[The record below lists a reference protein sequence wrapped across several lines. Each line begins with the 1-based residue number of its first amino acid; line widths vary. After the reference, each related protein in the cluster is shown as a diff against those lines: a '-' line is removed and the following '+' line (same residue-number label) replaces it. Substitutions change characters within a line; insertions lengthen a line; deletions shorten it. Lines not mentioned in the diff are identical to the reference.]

1 MADTPEVDVGPA
13 FVVLPA
19 CTAYTVLPGILPVGT
34 VETAVA
40 AILRRSGVAAVVVVE
55 AGLALHKAFKGAV
68 AAGCEIH
75 GVASFLNLG
84 VKKAASFSP
93 IRGSENAASAVSYSI
108 LV

>member
-1 MADTPEVDVGPA
+1 MKCSVTEASTLSKLV
-13 FVVLPA
+13 
-19 CTAYTVLPGILPVGT
+19 LPVGT

-93 IRGSENAASAVSYSI
+93 TKGSENAASAVSYSI
-108 LV
+108 LI

>member
-1 MADTPEVDVGPA
+1 MKCSVTEASTLSKLV
-13 FVVLPA
+13 
-19 CTAYTVLPGILPVGT
+19 LPVGT

-75 GVASFLNLG
+75 GVASFLVLG
-84 VKKAASFSP
+84 AKKTASFSP
-93 IRGSENAASAVSYSI
+93 TRGSENAASAVSYSI